1 MRFRAVLVG
10 AALVMGVLVIAG
22 GSSPAEAEKPGPP
35 SAGTICTWG
44 GTAAAPTGTFTITP
58 GLTAT
63 TPLTTPARFYVTGDL
78 GGGCQGTLTYVGQ
91 IDAGGTCSFT
101 TFEGKARGIPT
112 VTNFVGVGVGP
123 FGPARL
129 YDRDGHVIASEN
141 ANVVTTDNNASDC
154 ATPDGFEGGNFSS
167 TIVFVDEQ

>member
-1 MRFRAVLVG
+1 MRFRTALVG
-10 AALVMGVLVIAG
+10 AAVAMLVVVA
-22 GSSPAEAEKPGPP
+22 SPAADAAKPGPP
-35 SAGTICTWG
+35 SAGTTCTWG

-63 TPLTTPARFYVTGDL
+63 TPLTTPARFDVTGDL
-78 GGGCQGTLTYVGQ
+78 AGDAACQETLTYIGQ
-91 IDAGGTCSFT
+91 IDTGGTCSFT
-101 TFEGKARGIPT
+101 TFEGKAMGIPT
-112 VTNFVGVGVGP
+112 VTNFAGVGVGP

-141 ANVVTTDNNASDC
+141 ANVVTTDNNALDC
-154 ATPDGFEGGNFSS
+154 TTPEGFRGGNFSS